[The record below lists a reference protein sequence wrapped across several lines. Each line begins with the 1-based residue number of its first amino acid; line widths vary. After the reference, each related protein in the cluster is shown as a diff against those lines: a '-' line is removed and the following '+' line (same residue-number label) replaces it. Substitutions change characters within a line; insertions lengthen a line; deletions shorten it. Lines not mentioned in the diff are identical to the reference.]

1 MKWRVVELETLDP
14 HLAMGLEEVV
24 IEHVTGGGD
33 PVIHF
38 WDWEKKAVTVGNFQN
53 AEGEVYLHR
62 CKRSGVPVIRRASGG
77 GTMFHVPG
85 NELVFSIC
93 APPGVISNDITRSYQ
108 ELLQPIVEALK
119 GFGLNPSI
127 DENNIMLGKKKIS
140 GSAQRRT
147 AKAVL
152 HHGTILF
159 EVNEWEMFSY
169 IKGDK
174 AESEVKGTCSNYKP
188 VTSIMDHL
196 DISIEELYE
205 GVRDA
210 LLEDR
215 ETYPSSWTEKEL
227 KRARD
232 LRNSKYS
239 TDNWN
244 LKS

>member
-1 MKWRVVELETLDP
+1 MKWRVMELETLDP
-14 HLAMGLEEVV
+14 HLSMGLEEVV
-24 IEHVTGGGD
+24 LEQVASGGD

-38 WDWEKKAVTVGNFQN
+38 WDWEKKAVTIGNFQN

-77 GTMFHVPG
+77 GTMFHVPE
-85 NELVFSIC
+85 NEIVYSIC
-93 APPGVISNDITRSYQ
+93 APPGVISNDITKSYQ
-108 ELLQPIVEALK
+108 DLLNPVVEALK
-119 GFGLNPSI
+119 ELGLNPTI
-127 DENNIMLGKKKIS
+127 DENNIMLRKKKIS

-152 HHGTILF
+152 HHGTVLYDA
-159 EVNEWEMFSY
+159 NEWEMFSY
-169 IKGDK
+169 IKGEK

-188 VTSIMDHL
+188 VTSISDHL
-196 DISIEELYE
+196 DITIEELYD
-205 GVRDA
+205 GVRDSI
-210 LLEDR
+210 LKDR
-215 ETYPSSWTEKEL
+215 DHEISSWTEKEL

-232 LRNSKYS
+232 LKNSKYS